1 MAVIIIGGGVIGLSA
16 AYHLA
21 RRRCAP
27 IVLLEKGPVGDGS
40 SSRAAG
46 ITTGLLWSDTGV
58 RVRKRCLELFRELS
72 RELDGY
78 QFQQTGCLNLFSA
91 EGWSERQRLLPLY
104 DRLQAPYEILREHEV
119 AARWPPCG
127 CRRA

>member
-21 RRRCAP
+21 RRRYGP

-46 ITTGLLWSDTGV
+46 IITGLLWTDTGV
-58 RVRKRCLELFRELS
+58 RVRKRCLELFGDLS

-78 QFQQTGCLNLFSA
+78 QFQQAGCLNLFSA
-91 EGWSERQRLLPLY
+91 EGWPERQRLLPLY
-104 DRLQAPYEILREHEV
+104 DRLGVRYDILSEHEV
-119 AARWPPCG
+119 VARWPAL
-127 CRRA
+127 RL